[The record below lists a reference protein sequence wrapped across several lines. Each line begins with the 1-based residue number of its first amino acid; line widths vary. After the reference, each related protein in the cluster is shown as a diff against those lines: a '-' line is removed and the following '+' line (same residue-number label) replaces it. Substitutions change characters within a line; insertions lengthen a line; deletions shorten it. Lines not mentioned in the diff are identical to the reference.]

1 MTLHVDLYYTMR
13 SPYCYLSTPQLMAL
27 VAEYD
32 LAFDLK
38 PVYPL
43 AISDPTFFQRI
54 DPLFPRCLFRDTAR
68 LAERLNIPYRWPR
81 PDPVVQDMDKN
92 VTSTE
97 QPYIRHL
104 TCLAQVAAETKC
116 GLESVASVSKLI
128 FSPVVDGWNTRDHL
142 RLGNCR
148 GWFECRGAKRGG

>member
-1 MTLHVDLYYTMR
+1 
-13 SPYCYLSTPQLMAL
+13 MAL

-54 DPLFPRCLFRDTAR
+54 DPLFPRYLFRDTAR

-97 QPYIRHL
+97 QP
-104 TCLAQVAAETKC
+104 
-116 GLESVASVSKLI
+116 
-128 FSPVVDGWNTRDHL
+128 
-142 RLGNCR
+142 
-148 GWFECRGAKRGG
+148 